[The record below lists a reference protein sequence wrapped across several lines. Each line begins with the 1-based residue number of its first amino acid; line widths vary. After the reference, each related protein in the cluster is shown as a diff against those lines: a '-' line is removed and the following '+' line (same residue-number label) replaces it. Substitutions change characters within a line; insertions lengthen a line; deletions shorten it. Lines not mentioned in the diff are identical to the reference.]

1 MDVSWKWLKY
11 HPEVWWNNSAVEKDH
26 EHFVVELPTGC
37 KGPVPY
43 YCTGTFREFPDF
55 RFDFRY
61 LTSTTVISIY
71 LALIGSLLIKDISA
85 KDAHFRGN
93 PTFRRPSRD
102 PAPRDFIVLC
112 VDHLL
117 E

>member
-1 MDVSWKWLKY
+1 M
-11 HPEVWWNNSAVEKDH
+11 VEKDH
-26 EHFVVELPTGC
+26 ENFLVELRTGC

-43 YCTGTFREFPDF
+43 DYHSTGTLREFPDF

-61 LTSTTVISIY
+61 LTSTTTVISIY

-93 PTFRRPSRD
+93 PSFRRPSRD

>member
-1 MDVSWKWLKY
+1 MDVLWKWLKC
-11 HPEVWWNNSAVEKDH
+11 HHAVWWSSSAAEKDH
-26 EHFVVELPTGC
+26 EHSVVELRTGC

-85 KDAHFRGN
+85 KDAHFEGK
-93 PTFRRPSRD
+93 PYF
-102 PAPRDFIVLC
+102 
-112 VDHLL
+112 
-117 E
+117 